1 MSVQENLQ
9 RIETK
14 IENALQKTNRSRSD
28 LVLIG
33 VTKYVSNERAQEAI
47 DAGILDLGENRAE
60 ELIHKYENIKS
71 NANWHFI
78 GTLQSRKVK
87 DVIDKVSAIHSL
99 DRLSIV
105 KQINKRSSKVMDCFV
120 QVNVSGETTK
130 HGLKKEEVIP
140 FIESLAG
147 YDKVRVAGLMTMAPD
162 SDDEEEI
169 RQVFRSLRELRDEA
183 AAKHLAHAPCHF
195 LSMGMS
201 NDFQIAIEEGATHLR
216 LGSQLVG
223 S

>member
-47 DAGILDLGENRAE
+47 DAGILNLGVNRAE
-60 ELIHKYENIKS
+60 ELIYKYEDIKS

-87 DVIDKVSAIHSL
+87 DVIDKETAIHSL

-105 KQINKRSSKVMDCFV
+105 KQINKLSSKVMDCFV

>member
-1 MSVQENLQ
+1 
-9 RIETK
+9 
-14 IENALQKTNRSRSD
+14 
-28 LVLIG
+28 
-33 VTKYVSNERAQEAI
+33 
-47 DAGILDLGENRAE
+47 
-60 ELIHKYENIKS
+60 
-71 NANWHFI
+71 ANWHFI

-147 YDKVRVAGLMTMAPD
+147 YDKVRVAGLMTMAPE
-162 SDDEEEI
+162 SEDEEELGQEL
-169 RQVFRSLRELRDEA
+169 RALREL
-183 AAKHLAHAPCHF
+183 
-195 LSMGMS
+195 
-201 NDFQIAIEEGATHLR
+201 
-216 LGSQLVG
+216 
-223 S
+223 

>member
-1 MSVQENLQ
+1 MSVQENVQ
-9 RIETK
+9 RIEQE
-14 IENALQKTNRSRSD
+14 IENALQKANRSRDD

-33 VTKYVSNERAQEAI
+33 VTKYVSNKRAQEAV
-47 DAGILDLGENRAE
+47 DAGILDLGENRTE
-60 ELIHKYENIKS
+60 ELSHKFEAIKS
-71 NANWHFI
+71 KANWHFI

-87 DVIDKVSAIHSL
+87 DVTDKVTAIHSL
-99 DRLSIV
+99 DRLSVV
-105 KQINKRSSKVMDCFV
+105 KQINKRSDKVMDCFV
-120 QVNVSGETTK
+120 QVNVSGESTK

-147 YDKVRVAGLMTMAPD
+147 YDKVRIVGLMTMAPD
-162 SDDEEEI
+162 SDDEEKI
-169 RQVFRSLRELRDEA
+169 RRVFRSLRELRDEA
-183 AAKHLAHAPCHF
+183 VAKQFAHAPCHN